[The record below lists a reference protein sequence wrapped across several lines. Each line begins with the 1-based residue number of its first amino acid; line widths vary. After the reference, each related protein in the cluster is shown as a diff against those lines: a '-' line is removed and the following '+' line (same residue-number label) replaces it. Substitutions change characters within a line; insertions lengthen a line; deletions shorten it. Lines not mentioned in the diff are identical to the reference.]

1 LDIPFEVVADVRFWS
16 KMERVAEHNPSI
28 LFIKSPPKWNP
39 GKPIKHERGLRQ
51 GDPLSPMLFIL
62 AMDPLQRLLQVAT
75 EKEILHPISARTKG
89 IKTSLYADDAAIFVS
104 PTKQDITGLKNF
116 LDVFGKASRL

>member
-1 LDIPFEVVADVRFWS
+1 LKLLQMLSFG
-16 KMERVAEHNPSI
+16 
-28 LFIKSPPKWNP
+28 PKWREWLSITLASSSSRVLLNGTP

-75 EKEILHPISARTKG
+75 EKEILHPISTRTKG

-104 PTKQDITGLKNF
+104 PTKQDITGLKNI